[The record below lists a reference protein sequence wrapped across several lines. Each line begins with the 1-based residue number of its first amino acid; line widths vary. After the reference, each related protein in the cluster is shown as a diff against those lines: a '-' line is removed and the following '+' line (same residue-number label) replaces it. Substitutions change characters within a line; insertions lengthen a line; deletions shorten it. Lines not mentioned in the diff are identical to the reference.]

1 MLADGVEGLVGFEN
15 AASFTID
22 PDPSVVL
29 HAILTTSPA
38 SKSNIHCAYRGVI
51 KLVVRFNEFVEN
63 PTFVP
68 FTWIHKL
75 TLSWTP
81 VALCHWV
88 VDFNSYFP
96 ALATVIS

>member
-1 MLADGVEGLVGFEN
+1 VLADGVEGLVGFEN

-51 KLVVRFNEFVEN
+51 KLVVKFTEFVEN

-68 FTWIHKL
+68 FT
-75 TLSWTP
+75 
-81 VALCHWV
+81 
-88 VDFNSYFP
+88 
-96 ALATVIS
+96 